1 MSEDRKGMQLEG
13 LDVLSTG
20 LNLAELDLHGG
31 EGFWDEV
38 QRFVQESNL
47 DSLVDQT
54 MGGRPAPR
62 VWAIMESPG
71 AGPAAAAAGLG
82 IARLLADRGQ
92 AVVLVDADEQEPRI
106 SHWLGRNEEEG
117 WIDMVRFGASLHSSS
132 DAIPSDNRRGS
143 VMGVGSFAPT
153 GVTPDE
159 VKDLVGRLRRH
170 ADDLVLVLPAKL
182 RSLPWFEA
190 APIKLLCWDLLVRRT
205 IDTERI
211 IIELERMGAKP
222 DAVLGFGVEEFN
234 AINDSI
240 RESDDTTLAPV
251 VEESIDEEP
260 VVIVEALVDEE
271 PVVVEEPPAPVEE
284 MTETTVEP
292 FEVAEENVE
301 EPVED
306 EPVAM
311 AEPSDSELPA
321 DPEEAKPKKRRTSG
335 IFVFAAV
342 ALVAC
347 LGLLGLFLSGQL
359 DFGRDQHDSPALA
372 QLQPVPVVPAS
383 SEAEEPSTTDPA
395 NDQMDE
401 SGSDDMAATEQVT
414 EEQIPVEVQEPEALP
429 TPAQPE
435 PVVVPEVIPEVEDE
449 VETAPATVFDQ
460 ESFQK
465 PVGDE
470 GWALWLYS
478 FPDEPGAQS
487 EIHRLDRRGVL
498 AAYHAVEVE
507 NKGTWYR
514 VYAGSFP
521 NRTAANAAVDGL
533 KARIKHDWVVPARYE
548 N

>member
-1 MSEDRKGMQLEG
+1 L
-13 LDVLSTG
+13 
-20 LNLAELDLHGG
+20 
-31 EGFWDEV
+31 
-38 QRFVQESNL
+38 
-47 DSLVDQT
+47 
-54 MGGRPAPR
+54 
-62 VWAIMESPG
+62 
-71 AGPAAAAAGLG
+71 
-82 IARLLADRGQ
+82 
-92 AVVLVDADEQEPRI
+92 
-106 SHWLGRNEEEG
+106 
-117 WIDMVRFGASLHSSS
+117 
-132 DAIPSDNRRGS
+132 PSDNRRGS

-222 DAVLGFGVEEFN
+222 DAVLGFGVEEFT

-240 RESDDTTLAPV
+240 RESETPTSAPV
-251 VEESIDEEP
+251 VEEPIDEEP
-260 VVIVEALVDEE
+260 VAVVEAPVDEI
-271 PVVVEEPPAPVEE
+271 PDVVEEPLAPVE
-284 MTETTVEP
+284 ETTVEP
-292 FEVAEENVE
+292 LEVAEET
-301 EPVED
+301 VED
-306 EPVAM
+306 EPEVV
-311 AEPSDSELPA
+311 AEPSDPEPPA
-321 DPEEAKPKKRRTSG
+321 EPDEAKPKKRRTSG
-335 IFVFAAV
+335 IFVFTAV

-347 LGLLGLFLSGQL
+347 LALLGLFLSGQL
-359 DFGRDQHDSPALA
+359 DFGTDRHDSPALA
-372 QLQPVPVVPAS
+372 ELQPTPVIPAS
-383 SEAEEPSTTDPA
+383 SETETPPETTDPV
-395 NDQMDE
+395 NDQMGE
-401 SGSDDMAATEQVT
+401 SGDDGVAGDVAAGDQAA

-429 TPAQPE
+429 TPVQPE
-435 PVVVPEVIPEVEDE
+435 PEVIPEAIPEVEDE
-449 VETAPATVFDQ
+449 GDTVPVPVFDQ

-465 PVGDE
+465 PVGEE

-487 EIHRLDRRGVL
+487 EIRRLDRRGVL

>member
-13 LDVLSTG
+13 LEVLSTG

-38 QRFVQESNL
+38 QRFVRESNL

-62 VWAIMESPG
+62 VWALIESPG

-117 WIDMVRFGASLHSSS
+117 WIDMVRFGASLHSAS
-132 DAIPSDNRRGS
+132 DALPSDNRRGS

-222 DAVLGFGVEEFN
+222 DAVLGFGVEEFT

-240 RESDDTTLAPV
+240 RESETTASAPV
-251 VEESIDEEP
+251 VEEP
-260 VVIVEALVDEE
+260 VDEE
-271 PVVVEEPPAPVEE
+271 PVVAAETPVEDIPDIVEEPSAPVEE
-284 MTETTVEP
+284 TAEEP
-292 FEVAEENVE
+292 PEVAEET
-301 EPVED
+301 VED
-306 EPVAM
+306 EPVVM
-311 AEPSDSELPA
+311 AEPSDPEPLA
-321 DPEEAKPKKRRTSG
+321 EPEEAKPKKRRTSG
-335 IFVFAAV
+335 IFVFTAV

-372 QLQPVPVVPAS
+372 QLQPTPVIPAS
-383 SEAEEPSTTDPA
+383 SEAETPPETTEPV
-395 NDQMDE
+395 NDQMGD
-401 SGSDDMAATEQVT
+401 SGDDGVADDVTAGDQAAG
-414 EEQIPVEVQEPEALP
+414 EQIPVEVQEPEALP
-429 TPAQPE
+429 TPVQPE
-435 PVVVPEVIPEVEDE
+435 PEVIPETMPEAEDE
-449 VETAPATVFDQ
+449 GDADPVPVFDQ

-487 EIHRLDRRGVL
+487 EIRRLDHRGVL

-533 KARIKHDWVVPARYE
+533 KAHIKHDWVVPARYE